1 MFISILQ
8 ENQYYKAL
16 AYFVEKESKRNENFM
31 FWWQYIEMF
40 SILLLFTHAQQ
51 WRRQAFQTGGALH
64 SMEDSRGGT
73 RKNKRQKNGT
83 TL

>member
-1 MFISILQ
+1 MVLHHIVNTLHYVERRYTTVLCKIYSI
-8 ENQYYKAL
+8 
-16 AYFVEKESKRNENFM
+16 
-31 FWWQYIEMF
+31 YIARRYCVVKCY
-40 SILLLFTHAQQ
+40 TTVQ